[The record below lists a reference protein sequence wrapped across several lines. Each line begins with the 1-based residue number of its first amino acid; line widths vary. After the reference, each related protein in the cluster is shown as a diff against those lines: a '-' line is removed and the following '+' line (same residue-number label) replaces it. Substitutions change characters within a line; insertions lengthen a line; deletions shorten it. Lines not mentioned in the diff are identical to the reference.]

1 MKEKDTIEA
10 LARSYAAHGI
20 KTAADVA
27 AYCRPPLGLRV
38 GLSLV
43 LGIVGGAFAPLAVP
57 GVGVAG
63 CLLAGSVAA
72 SVALLAS
79 SAFVALMDNI

>member
-1 MKEKDTIEA
+1 MKAEDTINA

-20 KTAADVA
+20 ETAADVA
-27 AYCRPPLGLRV
+27 KYCRPPLGLRL

-43 LGIVGGAFAPLAVP
+43 LGIIGGAFAPVAVP

-63 CLLAGSVAA
+63 CLLAASVGA